1 MFTGLVQQLAEV
13 VELVSAPPGMRLVIG
28 ARPEAEMCETIGS
41 DANATRAGTT
51 LPGTGRSETG
61 LGDRVAL
68 FAAASVGDSIAIN
81 GCCLTVVGVEDEHLA
96 FDAGPETLERTN
108 LGELVPGSLV
118 NLETSLSLGD
128 SLGGH
133 LVTGHID
140 GVGTVQQRID
150 DADWSTLWFNAS
162 GPLMRQM
169 ASKGSVAVDGVS
181 LTLVDV
187 ESDRFSVALIP
198 HTLKVTT
205 LGSRAPGDR
214 VNLETDVLAKYVERQ
229 LQWKQ

>member
-1 MFTGLVQQLAEV
+1 MFTGLVQQLAGV
-13 VELVSAPPGMRLVIG
+13 VELISAAPGMRLVIG
-28 ARPEAEMCETIGS
+28 VRSDVNETKDPIT
-41 DANATRAGTT
+41 DAS
-51 LPGTGRSETG
+51 LPGA
-61 LGDRVAL
+61 AL
-68 FAAASVGDSIAIN
+68 LAGAAVGDSIAIN
-81 GCCLTVVGVEDEHLA
+81 GCCLTVVGVEDGRVS
-96 FDAGPETLERTN
+96 FDAGPETLQRTN

-140 GVGTVQQRID
+140 GVGTVQRRID
-150 DADWSTLWFNAS
+150 DADWSTLWFAAPE
-162 GPLMRQM
+162 PLMRQM
-169 ASKGSVAVDGVS
+169 ASKGSVAIDGVS

-187 ESDRFSVALIP
+187 ETDQFSVALIP

-205 LGSRAPGDR
+205 LGTRSPGDR